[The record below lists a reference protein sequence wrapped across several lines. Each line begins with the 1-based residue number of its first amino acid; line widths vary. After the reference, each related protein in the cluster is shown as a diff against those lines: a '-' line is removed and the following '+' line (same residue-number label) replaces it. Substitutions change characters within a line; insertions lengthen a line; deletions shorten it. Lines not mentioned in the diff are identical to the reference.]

1 MPSLRA
7 RLGVLLC
14 LYVAQG
20 LPTGIY
26 NQALPAIL
34 RAHGV
39 SLTAISLTAL
49 LAAPW
54 ALKAFWAPW
63 VDRWYWPRLGR
74 SRSWILPLQL
84 FCVGA
89 IAAIAGFDPAS
100 LRTSAGLAEFFVLM
114 FLLNLM
120 AATQDI
126 ATDALAVRTLQPGE
140 RAAGNSI
147 QVAGYRAGL
156 ILGGGLLLYLLGA
169 WTWSGAFLGVSV
181 LLLVLTL
188 PMAVF
193 RETDGAAAEPR
204 HASYSEVFRAFLRTP
219 GVRLWLPVLL
229 TYKVAEGFGSAM
241 VKPMLVD
248 MGFDLRQLGLQIT
261 VLGSAGTVL
270 GAGLGGLLV
279 NRLGRVRALIG
290 FGVVQALGLGGYG
303 LLSAGWLPCSPQEP
317 GWAYALNAAEHLA
330 GGLATVALLTV
341 VMDHARHAHAGSDF
355 TLQVS
360 LLAVTGGL
368 AHMGAGIVAQTLGY
382 TVYYLLAMGFGFAL
396 LWPAVR
402 WGRAINP
409 RVLV

>member
-193 RETDGAAAEPR
+193 REIAAG
-204 HASYSEVFRAFLRTP
+204 H
-219 GVRLWLPVLL
+219 
-229 TYKVAEGFGSAM
+229 
-241 VKPMLVD
+241 
-248 MGFDLRQLGLQIT
+248 
-261 VLGSAGTVL
+261 
-270 GAGLGGLLV
+270 GAGCKLCRQRRIGWSALV
-279 NRLGRVRALIG
+279 HSRGACRVAQPCPMRRVRRKPPRPVG
-290 FGVVQALGLGGYG
+290 ERREHFCDRSVTRFSQ
-303 LLSAGWLPCSPQEP
+303 LP
-317 GWAYALNAAEHLA
+317 
-330 GGLATVALLTV
+330 
-341 VMDHARHAHAGSDF
+341 SDF
-355 TLQVS
+355 SS
-360 LLAVTGGL
+360 LV
-368 AHMGAGIVAQTLGY
+368 
-382 TVYYLLAMGFGFAL
+382 
-396 LWPAVR
+396 
-402 WGRAINP
+402 
-409 RVLV
+409 